1 LQKLL
6 KVQNEVVDEL
16 WVVPHAYVEVG
27 ELCLKL
33 ASKGV
38 DSDNLYKKASVCFER
53 ATSFADYDF
62 DKPLS
67 FRIARGKD
75 LLRNVP

>member
-1 LQKLL
+1 M
-6 KVQNEVVDEL
+6 
-16 WVVPHAYVEVG
+16 G

-33 ASKGV
+33 ASKGI
-38 DSDNLYKKASVCFER
+38 DADNLNKKAQVCFER

-62 DKPLS
+62 DRPLS

-75 LLRNVP
+75 LLRNI